1 MAQHSIIGKRILKL
15 SLPRGF
21 DLDTIQIGVPV
32 IDDEAKKVGLER
44 EGDIVLPS
52 GKFGIQS
59 KKNAYGYSY
68 VDKTKPK
75 ERRYV
80 STNWI
85 KPFGNDNA
93 SPVAVDI
100 YRPCYP
106 RIYVS
111 AYEIEL
117 QLYKGEN
124 GNRYVIVNLTE
135 EVKKRFMKEAINLLL
150 EIYGVCYI
158 FDNDIRIDESAK
170 RHRCNWEILPA
181 GEMPSKHIEKQLRE
195 QGKDINTYDVF
206 RLDYVE
212 KYNAE
217 EIVEGTNGF
226 KGYYAYVF
234 KKYCVLE
241 SAVYGNATYIIPRE
255 NWETLSQKTKK
266 ELFNEGYVIK
276 KIDHTASWKYN
287 ISKIFKNLNIGK

>member
-1 MAQHSIIGKRILKL
+1 MAQYSIRGTRILKL
-15 SLPRGF
+15 SLPKGY
-21 DLDTIQIGVPV
+21 DLNTIQIGVPV
-32 IDDEAKKVGLER
+32 IGDEAKKVGLER

-59 KKNAYGYSY
+59 EKNAYGYSY
-68 VDKTKPK
+68 ADKTKPK

-85 KPFGNDNA
+85 QPFGNDNA

-106 RIYVS
+106 QIYVP

-117 QLYKGEN
+117 QLYKDEN

-135 EVKKRFMKEAINLLL
+135 EIRKGFLKEAINLLL
-150 EIYGVCYI
+150 EIYGICYI
-158 FDNDIRIDESAK
+158 FEKDIRIDESAK
-170 RHRCNWEILPA
+170 RQRCNWEILPA

-195 QGKDINTYDVF
+195 HGNDIDTYDVF

-212 KYNAE
+212 KYHAE
-217 EIVEGTNGF
+217 KIVEGINGF

-241 SAVYGNATYIIPRE
+241 SAIYGNATYIIPKE
-255 NWETLSQKTKK
+255 NWEILSQKTKK

-276 KIDHTASWKYN
+276 KIDHTANWKYN
-287 ISKIFKNLNIGK
+287 INKTFQKLNIGK

>member
-1 MAQHSIIGKRILKL
+1 MQYSIRGKRIRKL
-15 SLPRGF
+15 SPEQF
-21 DLDTIQIGVPV
+21 DKNTIQIGVPV
-32 IDDEAKKVGLER
+32 EGDEAQKVGLKR

-52 GKFGIQS
+52 GRFGLQS

-85 KPFGNDNA
+85 RPFGNVNA
-93 SPVAVDI
+93 SYIAVDI
-100 YRPCYP
+100 YRDCYP
-106 RIYVS
+106 KICVP

-124 GNRYVIVNLTE
+124 GNRYVIVNLTKE
-135 EVKKRFMKEAINLLL
+135 IRESFLKEAINLLL

-158 FDNDIRIDESAK
+158 FDKDIRIDDSVK
-170 RHRCNWEILPA
+170 RQRCNWEILPA
-181 GEMPSKHIEKQLRE
+181 GEKPSKHFVKQMRE
-195 QGKDINTYDVF
+195 YGKNVETYDKY
-206 RLDYVE
+206 RLEYIE
-212 KYNAE
+212 KYNFE
-217 EIVEGTNGF
+217 KVVEGVYGF

-241 SAVYGNATYIIPRE
+241 SAIYGKATYIIPKE
-255 NWETLSQKTKK
+255 NWEILSKKPKK
-266 ELFNEGYVIK
+266 ELFDEGYVIK
-276 KIDHTASWKYN
+276 KLDHNKNWKN
-287 ISKIFKNLNIGK
+287 KIFKTFESLNIGK

>member
-1 MAQHSIIGKRILKL
+1 MQYSIRGKRIRKL
-15 SLPRGF
+15 LLPKEF
-21 DLDTIQIGVPV
+21 DKNTIQIGVPV
-32 IDDEAKKVGLER
+32 KGDEVQKVGLER

-52 GKFGIQS
+52 GKFGSQS

-85 KPFGNDNA
+85 HPFGNNNA

-100 YRPCYP
+100 YRECYP
-106 RIYVS
+106 QICVP

-117 QLYKGEN
+117 QLYKDES

-135 EVKKRFMKEAINLLL
+135 EIREGFLKEAVNLLL

-158 FDNDIRIDESAK
+158 FEKDIQIDDSVK
-170 RHRCNWEILPA
+170 RQRCNWEILPA
-181 GEMPSKHIEKQLRE
+181 GEMPSRHIEKQLRE
-195 QGKDINTYDVF
+195 YGKDVDTYNGY
-206 RLDYVE
+206 RLKCIE
-212 KYNAE
+212 KYHFE
-217 EIVEGTNGF
+217 KVVEGINGF

-234 KKYCVLE
+234 EKYCVLE
-241 SAVYGNATYIIPRE
+241 SAMYGNATYIIPKD
-255 NWETLSQKTKK
+255 NWEILSQKTKK
-266 ELFNEGYVIK
+266 ELFDEGYVIK
-276 KIDHTASWKYN
+276 KIDHTANWKCN
-287 ISKIFKNLNIGK
+287 ISKMFESLSIGK

>member
-1 MAQHSIIGKRILKL
+1 MAQYSIIGKRILKL
-15 SLPRGF
+15 SIPRGF
-21 DLDTIQIGVPV
+21 DLNTIQIGVPV

-52 GKFGIQS
+52 GEFGIQS

-75 ERRYV
+75 ESRYV
-80 STNWI
+80 STNCI
-85 KPFGNDNA
+85 KPYGNDNA

-100 YRPCYP
+100 YRSCYP
-106 RIYVS
+106 RIYVH

-124 GNRYVIVNLTE
+124 SNRYVIVNLTE
-135 EVKKRFMKEAINLLL
+135 EIKKRFLKEAINLLL
-150 EIYGVCYI
+150 EIYGVCYF
-158 FDNDIRIDESAK
+158 FDKDIRIDGSTK
-170 RHRCNWEILPA
+170 RQRCNWEILPA

-195 QGKDINTYDVF
+195 HGEDIDTYDVF
-206 RLDYVE
+206 RLKYIE
-212 KYNAE
+212 KYHAE
-217 EIVEGTNGF
+217 IRVEGINGF

-234 KKYCVLE
+234 KKHCVLE
-241 SAVYGNATYIIPRE
+241 SAVYGNATYIIPKE
-255 NWETLSQKTKK
+255 NWEILSQKTKK

-276 KIDHTASWKYN
+276 KIAHTENWKYN
-287 ISKIFKNLNIGK
+287 ISKIFENLNIGK

>member
-1 MAQHSIIGKRILKL
+1 MAQYSIRGKRILKL
-15 SLPRGF
+15 TLPKEF
-21 DLDTIQIGVPV
+21 DLNTIQIGVPV
-32 IDDEAKKVGLER
+32 IGDEAKRIGLER

-59 KKNAYGYSY
+59 KKNAYGYSCA
-68 VDKTKPK
+68 DKTKPK

-85 KPFGNDNA
+85 QPFGNDNA

-106 RIYVS
+106 KINVP

-117 QLYKGEN
+117 QLYMDKN

-135 EVKKRFMKEAINLLL
+135 EVKKGFLKEAINLLL

-158 FDNDIRIDESAK
+158 FEKDIRIEESTK

-181 GEMPSKHIEKQLRE
+181 GEMPSKHIEKQLRDH
-195 QGKDINTYDVF
+195 GKDINTYDVF
-206 RLDYVE
+206 RLDYLE

-217 EIVEGTNGF
+217 KIVEGTNGF

-234 KKYCVLE
+234 KKHCVLE
-241 SAVYGNATYIIPRE
+241 SAVYGNATYIIQKQ
-255 NWETLSQKTKK
+255 NWEILSQKNKK
-266 ELFNEGYVIK
+266 ELFDEGYVVK
-276 KIDHTASWKYN
+276 KIDHTENWKYN
-287 ISKIFKNLNIGK
+287 ISKMFENLNIGI